1 MSIVYL
7 RPHDICMPLSIF
19 VLIKKLRWYM
29 NHAFGAFEE
38 FNVKG
43 FSKMHLRLNSLIMI
57 IHLYVLVLTDNKI
70 LC

>member
-1 MSIVYL
+1 MVYL
-7 RPHDICMPLSIF
+7 RLLSVF
-19 VLIKKLRWYM
+19 RTYQEIKMVYESGLWKPK
-29 NHAFGAFEE
+29 E

-70 LC
+70 F